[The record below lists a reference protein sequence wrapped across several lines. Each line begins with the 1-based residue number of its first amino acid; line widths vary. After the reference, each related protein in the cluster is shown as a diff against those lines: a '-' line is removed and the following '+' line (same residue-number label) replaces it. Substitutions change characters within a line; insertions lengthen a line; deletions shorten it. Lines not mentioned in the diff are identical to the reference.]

1 MDTYKQSQ
9 LNKLFALADNLNGL
23 FNEAYQLALKGG
35 CPNVL
40 KQELYE
46 NTDAL
51 QNSIFRIAQFWAL
64 PNAEEF
70 SPIIREKAETTE
82 NKLKMC
88 FVE

>member
-1 MDTYKQSQ
+1 MDKYKQQ
-9 LNKLFALADNLNGL
+9 KLNELFNAAESLNGL
-23 FNEAYQLALKGG
+23 FNQVYQLALKGG

-40 KQELYE
+40 KAELYE

-70 SPIIREKAETTE
+70 TPVIKEKADLTE
-82 NKLKMC
+82 KALKMA